1 MLVLNSGKL
10 DIDYFGK
17 ILEYA
22 LIILQK
28 LSAPTYQNELKEKR
42 QKFMAELAET
52 RWANDSSGYS
62 NIITLIKGTEA
73 RNYQSTY
80 KNAGTILKGTRG
92 FIFSWKIFHSRDEEL
107 NDHQKSISELTTGQE
122 SLSNYIRSATLLTGG
137 NFLVKMGGKQVEA
150 FSTSNATNYL
160 ETVELEHNQE
170 EVDLLVRLSLLKL
183 VRQITGLIEGE
194 LPETVTLNLFRL
206 RSV

>member
-62 NIITLIKGTEA
+62 NIITLIKD
-73 RNYQSTY
+73 
-80 KNAGTILKGTRG
+80 
-92 FIFSWKIFHSRDEEL
+92 SRDEEL